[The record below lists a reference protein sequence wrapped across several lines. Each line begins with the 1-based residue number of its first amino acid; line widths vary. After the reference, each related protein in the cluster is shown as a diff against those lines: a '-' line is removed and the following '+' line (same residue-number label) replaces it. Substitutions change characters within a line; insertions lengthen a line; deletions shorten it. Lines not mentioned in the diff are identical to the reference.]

1 MRKGKRYPADPLDY
15 VFTKF
20 KSGLS
25 GKVDKEKGKGLST
38 NDYSAE
44 DKAKVD
50 NIIYATVE
58 DIDNLFKGCEQH
70 V

>member
-1 MRKGKRYPADPLDY
+1 MNDRLPKDTLGY

-25 GKVDKEKGKGLST
+25 GKVDKVKGKGLST
-38 NDYSAE
+38 NDYSDE
-44 DKAKVD
+44 DKDKVD
-50 NIIYATVE
+50 SLTFATAE
-58 DIDNLFKGCEQH
+58 DIDSLFKGCEQN